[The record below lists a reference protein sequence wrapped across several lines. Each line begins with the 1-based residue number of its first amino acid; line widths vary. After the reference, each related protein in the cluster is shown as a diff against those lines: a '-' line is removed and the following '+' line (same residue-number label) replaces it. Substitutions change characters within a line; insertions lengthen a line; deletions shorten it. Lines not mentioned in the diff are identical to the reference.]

1 MVNPKDMVLGGW
13 DISKFNLADAM
24 KRAQVVDFNL

>member
-13 DISKFNLADAM
+13 DISKYNLADAM
-24 KRAQVVDFNL
+24 KRA